1 MPKLYA
7 GNGGVSRAAVGGSL
21 DRSLSGSKTSGSF
34 ERPKGETAVKV
45 NRYTKFVSIVM
56 VGMLAGCHGQQMLR
70 RDPASFSPSD
80 LPSPIGLVTTEDVA
94 ITFDE
99 PGTIEPGQVVYRVD
113 GTQASMS
120 LDDIDHLV
128 LIERTLDKKKTL
140 MAILAPLAVIFS
152 WPLWLGIF
160 VEECSDPSG
169 CN

>member
-1 MPKLYA
+1 M
-7 GNGGVSRAAVGGSL
+7 
-21 DRSLSGSKTSGSF
+21 
-34 ERPKGETAVKV
+34 KV
-45 NRYTKFVSIVM
+45 DRYTKFVSIVM
-56 VGMLAGCHGQQMLR
+56 AGMLAGCHGQQMLR

-128 LIERTLDKKKTL
+128 FIEKTLDKKKTL
-140 MAILAPLAVIFS
+140 MAVLGGFAALILVGSLVVV
-152 WPLWLGIF
+152 LTYEG
-160 VEECSDPSG
+160 
-169 CN
+169 

>member
-1 MPKLYA
+1 M
-7 GNGGVSRAAVGGSL
+7 
-21 DRSLSGSKTSGSF
+21 
-34 ERPKGETAVKV
+34 KV
-45 NRYTKFVSIVM
+45 DRYTKFVSIVM
-56 VGMLAGCHGQQMLR
+56 AGMLAGCHGQQMLR

-99 PGTIEPGQVVYRVD
+99 PGTIESGQVVYRVD

-140 MAILAPLAVIFS
+140 MAVLGGFAALILVGSLVVV
-152 WPLWLGIF
+152 LTYEG
-160 VEECSDPSG
+160 
-169 CN
+169 